1 MEQQKFKTLNELI
14 ATYQQGKK
22 FFKSSKKQFKLNYEE
37 IYILNYLYNCNS
49 NEITAKEIALSSDLK
64 PYYLTKALQ
73 KLIKMEFLSKKRS
86 QIDERTVVVY
96 IDDQQRAK
104 ITQIIEQ
111 LQSQL

>member
-1 MEQQKFKTLNELI
+1 
-14 ATYQQGKK
+14 
-22 FFKSSKKQFKLNYEE
+22 

>member
-22 FFKSSKKQFKLNYEE
+22 FFKRSKKQFKLNYEE

>member
-49 NEITAKEIALSSDLK
+49 NEITTKEIALSSDLK

-73 KLIKMEFLSKKRS
+73 KLIKMEFLSKK
-86 QIDERTVVVY
+86 E
-96 IDDQQRAK
+96 AK
-104 ITQIIEQ
+104 LTKEP
-111 LQSQL
+111 

>member
-37 IYILNYLYNCNS
+37 IYILNYLYNCKS

>member
-73 KLIKMEFLSKKRS
+73 KLIKMEFLSKKRN

>member
-111 LQSQL
+111 

>member
-49 NEITAKEIALSSDLK
+49 NEITAKEIALSCDLK